1 MNKTKTTRDKER
13 DVNHQIKRG
22 NTQNTVGGLK
32 PKLLETHCETRIIRL
47 HEATHETQVKEK
59 KRDTDNRETTGGN
72 LSP

>member
-13 DVNHQIKRG
+13 DANHRG
-22 NTQNTVGGLK
+22 NTQNTSEGK
-32 PKLLETHCETRIIRL
+32 
-47 HEATHETQVKEK
+47 K